1 MTDFPMPETP
11 RVKLPN
17 VSYDEV
23 MGYNARTRSF
33 QVTGTANIATAID
46 NFATWAS
53 TTYAD
58 RTVAMDIETRGADS
72 DAWWEITCLTA
83 AFHTHIGVVSVLFD
97 PLRNMEHRKLIRRLV
112 DLAERLVFHNHAFDI
127 PPLVAHRV
135 LTLDDVN
142 KAWDTL
148 VLAKMIRTSDR
159 AGRSLEDLAVRYGI
173 VPDDGISMARVFSAS
188 GYSNVKEG
196 FSNVDLHSGTYR
208 DGAMSDTVVT
218 LRLLPI
224 LEQAVIARHDASTG
238 SPGAV
243 LSTDE
248 AKALVQRMQRVAQI
262 CARRAARGFRF
273 DPEFPEV
280 YQRRTQESVEHA
292 VAVLTAEG
300 LEPGRGDHLV
310 DKLHN
315 MGQLPDDWPRTTT
328 GRLSAD
334 KKAMAKLVS
343 VGHPLAEAHITFAE
357 TTKVTNYLT
366 KIVDQGRATGRVHPS
381 IGVLA
386 ASASG
391 RMAISNPEL
400 HQFPGSARGII
411 LADGLPGW
419 SSVDWSSIEPVVMA
433 ACAGDNDFIT
443 PFYQGQDLYIPV
455 ARTAGLIPPEVN
467 DEDAAHHS
475 GRKVSKVLLLA
486 GMYGQGIGSLTS
498 GLENALKRTVPR
510 DEARA
515 LSDSFRSAMPVTFAF
530 MKNLE
535 GIADGRGCVTT
546 IAGRVLDEDKG
557 YSYRAVN
564 HFCITPDTPI
574 LTADLTHVRADS
586 VRVGDE
592 LVGFDEYRDEKSGQ
606 GSGKRRFRTAVVK
619 NVNNVLKPSV
629 EVHTEDGKVT
639 VCSADHRWLVR
650 GEGGEEDFHWVTSE
664 HLLDSHELLSLGTLH
679 PTVLNGALVHT
690 TSLESTPRVVKVVPV
705 GDREVVAIETS
716 THTFI
721 ANGYL
726 SHNCQGSA
734 ADVLYDATLRLDDAG
749 LSDHIHLWMHD
760 ELVVSSEVQAEVE
773 EVMKTPPESLQRW
786 ARTNEVKL
794 RIDANP
800 MGLDWKS
807 V

>member
-1 MTDFPMPETP
+1 MTTFAMPESP
-11 RVKLPN
+11 RVKLPR

-33 QVTGTANIATAID
+33 QATGTENIANAID

-53 TTYAD
+53 STYAD

-72 DAWWEITCLTA
+72 DAWWEVTCLTA
-83 AFHTHIGVVSVLFD
+83 AFHTHIGVVSVMFD

-112 DLAERLVFHNHAFDI
+112 DLADRLVFHNMGFDI
-127 PPLVAHRV
+127 PPLVAHRI

-142 KAWDTL
+142 KVWDTL

-173 VPDDGISMARVFSAS
+173 VPDDGISMARVFTAS
-188 GYSNVKEG
+188 GYGSVKDG
-196 FSNVDLHSGTYR
+196 FSNVDISSGTYR

-224 LEQAVIARHDASTG
+224 LEKAVVDRHDATTG
-238 SPGAV
+238 APGAV

-248 AKALVQRMQRVAQI
+248 AKDLVKRMQRVAQI

-273 DPEFPEV
+273 DPEFPELF
-280 YQRRTQESVEHA
+280 RSRTQEDVRAA
-292 VAVLTAEG
+292 VQTLTGAG
-300 LEPGRGDHLV
+300 LEPGRGDKLV
-310 DKLHN
+310 EKLSS
-315 MGQLPDDWPRTTT
+315 MGQLPDGWTRTST
-328 GRLSAD
+328 GKLSAD

-343 VGHPLAEAHITFAE
+343 VGHPLAEAHLVYAE
-357 TTKVTNYLT
+357 TTKVNNYLT
-366 KIVDQGRATGRVHPS
+366 KIIDQGRATGRIHPS

-400 HQFPGSARGII
+400 HQFPGNARGII
-411 LADGLPGW
+411 LADELPGW

-433 ACAGDNDFIT
+433 VCAGDNDFIT

-455 ARTAGLIPPEVN
+455 ARTAGLIPPSVS

-486 GMYGQGIGSLTS
+486 GMYGQGINSLS
-498 GLENALKRTVPR
+498 AGLQGALKRVVPK
-510 DEARA
+510 DEARS
-515 LSDSFRSAMPVTFAF
+515 LSDSFRAAMPVTFAF

-546 IAGRVLDEDKG
+546 IAGRVLDEDRG

-564 HFCITPDTPI
+564 HF
-574 LTADLTHVRADS
+574 
-586 VRVGDE
+586 
-592 LVGFDEYRDEKSGQ
+592 
-606 GSGKRRFRTAVVK
+606 
-619 NVNNVLKPSV
+619 
-629 EVHTEDGKVT
+629 
-639 VCSADHRWLVR
+639 
-650 GEGGEEDFHWVTSE
+650 
-664 HLLDSHELLSLGTLH
+664 
-679 PTVLNGALVHT
+679 
-690 TSLESTPRVVKVVPV
+690 
-705 GDREVVAIETS
+705 
-716 THTFI
+716 
-721 ANGYL
+721 
-726 SHNCQGSA
+726 CQGSA

-773 EVMKTPPESLQRW
+773 EAMKTPPESLMRW
-786 ARTNEVKL
+786 ARTDEVKL